1 LVPRHFFEKKTKK
14 KGHEEKK
21 QMKKKTINNAALIY
35 HLFTIEFQH
44 ILLLRS
50 GKTALSV
57 ILPYNVDNT
66 KTTYQENV
74 EFLQ

>member
-1 LVPRHFFEKKTKK
+1 
-14 KGHEEKK
+14 
-21 QMKKKTINNAALIY
+21 MKKKTINNAALIY